1 MAFSFSQFGG
11 AQQAVTQLAEE
22 NEQSSGGLMPPQK
35 NNMFLIERVEIKPSA
50 NSSSVQ
56 CSFMFNC
63 IGEKFANRKVFNSI
77 NVINRQG
84 ELNPIGERQ
93 IGAIANAVG
102 FQGVLDNPEDL
113 MQYANVPFVADVKIE
128 AGQNGYEDRN
138 VLANWKIANGQ
149 QFQEL
154 PMPQAK
160 PQSTPQFNT
169 PQQPAQAGGWAKPAN
184 APQQPAP
191 QQAPAQQ
198 PQNAQPTQ
206 QAAPN
211 FNGASQV
218 PAFLQQK

>member
-35 NNMFLIERVEIKPSA
+35 NNMFLIERVEIKPAA
-50 NSSSVQ
+50 NSASVQ

-63 IGEKFANRKVFNSI
+63 IGEKYSNRKVFNSI
-77 NVINRQG
+77 NVINKQG

-113 MQYANVPFVADVKIE
+113 LQYANVPFVADVKIE

-149 QFQEL
+149 VFQEL
-154 PMPQAK
+154 PMPAPKQAA
-160 PQSTPQFNT
+160 PQFN
-169 PQQPAQAGGWAKPAN
+169 QQAAPQAGGWAKPQQA
-184 APQQPAP
+184 APQQSAPQAGGFQQHQQAAP
-191 QQAPAQQ
+191 QQAA
-198 PQNAQPTQ
+198 PQ
-206 QAAPN
+206 
-211 FNGASQV
+211 FNNASQEV
-218 PAFLQQK
+218 PAFLRQGK